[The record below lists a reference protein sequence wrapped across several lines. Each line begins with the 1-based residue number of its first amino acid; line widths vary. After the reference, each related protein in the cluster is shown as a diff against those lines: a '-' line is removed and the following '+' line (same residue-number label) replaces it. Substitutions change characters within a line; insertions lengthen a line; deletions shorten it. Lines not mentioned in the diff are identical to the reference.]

1 MRNDLSI
8 SITEPNLSDPD
19 VREFSYRGVRI
30 HLSKFKLNLINLIKC
45 ISDPDVREF
54 SYRGVRIH
62 RSLDLPSNA
71 EHLCH
76 ATTQVEFTQVVLKYT
91 FKLLSSPHT
100 SAGNTSGI
108 IWHHW

>member
-1 MRNDLSI
+1 MVTGKDKKSAMRNDISI
-8 SITEPNLSDPD
+8 SMTDPNL
-19 VREFSYRGVRI
+19 
-30 HLSKFKLNLINLIKC
+30 
-45 ISDPDVREF
+45 SDPDVREF

-91 FKLLSSPHT
+91 FKQ
-100 SAGNTSGI
+100 
-108 IWHHW
+108 